1 MPQPMQR
8 RGFLRTALGAT
19 GALVALGL
27 DAVGQDAGPQELH
40 TYPLGPQ
47 VWIRAAGKPFACY
60 RAHPSQKYPYIYPV
74 AGPLTGAP
82 LTTES
87 SDPYPHHRS
96 MGFACDRVNEGN
108 YWQQGYNRGQIFSR
122 GPAVEEAKG
131 QRVVITDIADWRMPS
146 GETDFTDSRRITVSA
161 PSPNLRLIEADI
173 TWTASRDVTILPNNH
188 SLFFLRATEAITPKG
203 GGTLVNSEGQETE
216 KDTFGQKAAWCA
228 FYGERHGVTEG
239 IALMDHPENP
249 WSPCQWF
256 TRDYGFIS
264 PTPMQWVP
272 AEGMKIAA
280 GETRR
285 MRYLVVAYGGTP
297 DEAGLPAIYEEWV

>member
-1 MPQPMQR
+1 M
-8 RGFLRTALGAT
+8 
-19 GALVALGL
+19 
-27 DAVGQDAGPQELH
+27 
-40 TYPLGPQ
+40 
-47 VWIRAAGKPFACY
+47 
-60 RAHPSQKYPYIYPV
+60 
-74 AGPLTGAP
+74 
-82 LTTES
+82 
-87 SDPYPHHRS
+87 
-96 MGFACDRVNEGN
+96 
-108 YWQQGYNRGQIFSR
+108 
-122 GPAVEEAKG
+122 
-131 QRVVITDIADWRMPS
+131 
-146 GETDFTDSRRITVSA
+146 
-161 PSPNLRLIEADI
+161 RLIEADI